1 MGALGLLKAY
11 VLHTRRFRDSSLI
24 VELLTREQGRV
35 ACIAQGALKA
45 RRGDAR
51 PQPFVPLRVNLRGRG
66 EMQTITTAEAAGPAG
81 VLSGRR
87 LFCGLYLNEL
97 LVYLTARNDPCEGVF
112 DDYEEALGQLQS
124 GSEEE
129 PVLRRFEVRLL
140 RHLGHGLV
148 LDIDDRGQP
157 LDADTRYTYV
167 FEAGV
172 VARDSAD
179 SVRGSTLGALD
190 SGEFGN
196 PETLQEARRFMRR
209 VINHYLE
216 GRPLRSRELFR

>member
-1 MGALGLLKAY
+1 MGSLGLLTAY
-11 VLHTRRFRDSSLI
+11 VLHTRRYRDSSLI

-35 ACIAQGALKA
+35 ACVAQGALKA

-51 PQPFVPLRVNLRGRG
+51 PQPFVPLRISLRGRG
-66 EMQTITTAEAAGPAG
+66 EMQTLATAEAAGPPG

-87 LFCGLYLNEL
+87 LFCGIYLNEL
-97 LVYLTARNDPCEGVF
+97 LTYLTVRNDPCEGIF
-112 DDYEEALGQLQS
+112 DDYEKALGQLQS
-124 GSEEE
+124 GREEE

-157 LDADTRYTYV
+157 LDADTRYTYM
-167 FEAGV
+167 FDAGV
-172 VARDSAD
+172 VARDTAD
-179 SVRGSTLGALD
+179 GVHGSTLSALD
-190 SGEFGN
+190 SGEFRD
-196 PETLQEARRFMRR
+196 PETLREARRFMRR